1 MKARKEFVAGVV
13 FILFVV
19 VLVWSVGGSSGLI
32 RTGIAI
38 LVASIA
44 LFLLSSIRSIPKIL
58 NPDLVVK
65 LLVPRKYR
73 DAIQELEKT
82 DKKD

>member
-19 VLVWSVGGSSGLI
+19 VMAWSVGGSSGLI
-32 RTGIAI
+32 RTGVTI

-44 LFLLSSIRSIPKIL
+44 LFFLSSIRSIPKIL
-58 NPDLVVK
+58 NPE
-65 LLVPRKYR
+65 LLVRLLMPRKYR

-82 DKKD
+82 EKRD

>member
-1 MKARKEFVAGVV
+1 MKARKEFIAGVV
-13 FILFVV
+13 FILLVV
-19 VLVWSVGGSSGLI
+19 VLVWSVGGSSGLV

-38 LVASIA
+38 LVALIA
-44 LFLLSSIRSIPKIL
+44 LFLLSSVSSIPKIL

-65 LLVPRKYR
+65 LLVPRKFR

>member
-19 VLVWSVGGSSGLI
+19 VLVWSVGGSSGI
-32 RTGIAI
+32 VI
-38 LVASIA
+38 LAASIA
-44 LFLLSSIRSIPKIL
+44 LFFLSSIRSIPKIL

-73 DAIQELEKT
+73 NAIQELEKT
-82 DKKD
+82 EKKD

>member
-1 MKARKEFVAGVV
+1 MKANKEFVAGIV
-13 FILFVV
+13 FILLVV
-19 VLVWSVGGSSGLI
+19 VLVWLVGGSSGLI

-44 LFLLSSIRSIPKIL
+44 LFFLSSIRSIPKIL
-58 NPDLVVK
+58 NPDLLVK

-73 DAIQELEKT
+73 DALQELEKAE
-82 DKKD
+82 KKD

>member
-19 VLVWSVGGSSGLI
+19 VLVWSVGGSSGMM
-32 RTGIAI
+32 RTGIVI
-38 LVASIA
+38 LAASIA
-44 LFLLSSIRSIPKIL
+44 LFFLSSIRSIPKIL

-73 DAIQELEKT
+73 NAIQELEKT
-82 DKKD
+82 EKKD

>member
-13 FILFVV
+13 FILLVV
-19 VLVWSVGGSSGLI
+19 VLAWSVGGSSGLM

-73 DAIQELEKT
+73 DAIQELENT
-82 DKKD
+82 EKKD

>member
-1 MKARKEFVAGVV
+1 MKARKEFIAGVV
-13 FILFVV
+13 FILLVV

>member
-19 VLVWSVGGSSGLI
+19 VLVWSVGGSSGLV

-38 LVASIA
+38 LVALIA
-44 LFLLSSIRSIPKIL
+44 LFLLSSVSSIPKIL

-65 LLVPRKYR
+65 LLVPRKFR

>member
-13 FILFVV
+13 FILLVV
-19 VLVWSVGGSSGLI
+19 VLVWSVGGSSGLV

-38 LVASIA
+38 LVALIA
-44 LFLLSSIRSIPKIL
+44 LFLLSSVSSIPKIL

-65 LLVPRKYR
+65 LLVPRKFR